1 MRRSRIASIDVVRGL
16 IMVIM
21 ALDHSHDFFG
31 NFAANPTDLATTT
44 VGLFFTRWIT
54 HICAPTFFLLTGTG
68 AYLTLGR
75 MSQGALAR
83 YLVSRGLWLGSGAAI
98 RVRGMG
104 AGARPALPAV
114 PLVRR
119 GPPASALVVAELPV
133 VPDRGDFAIAGPLQ

>member
-1 MRRSRIASIDVVRGL
+1 MSADNASPAAPTRRARIEAIDVARGL

-54 HICAPTFFLLTGTG
+54 HICAPTFFLLTGIG

-75 MSQGALAR
+75 MSKGALAR
-83 YLVSRGLWLGSGAAI
+83 YLVSRGLWLIFLELAVM
-98 RVRGMG
+98 RV
-104 AGARPALPAV
+104 ALQFN
-114 PLVRR
+114 L
-119 GPPASALVVAELPV
+119 
-133 VPDRGDFAIAGPLQ
+133 D